1 MKFKFR
7 ISYKNFFILIYFYPC
22 NMIIYTVPLQY
33 LAIRLGKLRGS
44 KMVKVKVSL
53 VQGWEVCTQQGAQ
66 CAIVK
71 VSAGK
76 NGFIPIVIWLG
87 DYSGTYH
94 INVVSANGSHVVC
107 DAELG
112 LVGEQLCKK
121 LGLVGEQLCGINI
134 NLDPVLYIQ
143 ELFKKGLFVAYTG
156 DQQLTIMVKP
166 VGITGAYTISNFV

>member
-1 MKFKFR
+1 
-7 ISYKNFFILIYFYPC
+7 
-22 NMIIYTVPLQY
+22 
-33 LAIRLGKLRGS
+33 
-44 KMVKVKVSL
+44 MVKVKVSL

-76 NGFIPIVIWLG
+76 NGSIPIVIWLG

-94 INVVSANGSHVVC
+94 INVVSAYASHAVC
-107 DAELG
+107 DADLG
-112 LVGEQLCKK
+112 LVGEQLCRP
-121 LGLVGEQLCGINI
+121 NMD
-134 NLDPVLYIQ
+134 LDPVLYIQ